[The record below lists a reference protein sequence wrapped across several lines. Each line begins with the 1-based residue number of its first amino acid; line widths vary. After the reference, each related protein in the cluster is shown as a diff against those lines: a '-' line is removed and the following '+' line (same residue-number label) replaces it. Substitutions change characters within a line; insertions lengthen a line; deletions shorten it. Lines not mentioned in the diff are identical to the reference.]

1 MTPELY
7 PHIALDYL
15 EIELRKRVKD
25 DMLHA
30 HSTISGWM
38 QDIKEAFKDS
48 VVIRDLEDLREM
60 GFTPHEAAS
69 IFLIPWLSRVLKES
83 RRHNNA

>member
-25 DMLHA
+25 DMPHA

-38 QDIKEAFKDS
+38 QDIKEAFKGS
-48 VVIRDLEDLREM
+48 MIIKDLDGLREM
-60 GFTPHEAAS
+60 GFTPHEAAAT
-69 IFLIPWLSRVLKES
+69 FLIPWLNRVLKES
-83 RRHNNA
+83 RRLDNA

>member
-25 DMLHA
+25 DMPHA
-30 HSTISGWM
+30 HSNITGWM
-38 QDIKEAFKDS
+38 QDIKKVFKDS

-60 GFTPHEAAS
+60 GFSPHEAAS
-69 IFLIPWLSRVLKES
+69 TFLIPWFARVLKES
-83 RRHNNA
+83 RRLDNA